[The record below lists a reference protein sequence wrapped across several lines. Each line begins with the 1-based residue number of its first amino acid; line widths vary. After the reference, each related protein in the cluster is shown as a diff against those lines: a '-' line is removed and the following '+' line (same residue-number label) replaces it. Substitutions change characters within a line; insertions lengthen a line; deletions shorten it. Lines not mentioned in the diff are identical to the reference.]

1 MAGSTEKGHL
11 EKFWVYEGDN
21 KSSRAEAMPGD
32 SYTEEGVSYPGS
44 FSFEHRD
51 EHACCS
57 SSGSPEQ
64 RHANHE
70 RDANAIGGPAFA
82 G

>member
-1 MAGSTEKGHL
+1 MDINMAGSTEKGHL

-44 FSFEHRD
+44 FSLSVQQQERNVFM
-51 EHACCS
+51 
-57 SSGSPEQ
+57 PEF
-64 RHANHE
+64 
-70 RDANAIGGPAFA
+70 P
-82 G
+82 